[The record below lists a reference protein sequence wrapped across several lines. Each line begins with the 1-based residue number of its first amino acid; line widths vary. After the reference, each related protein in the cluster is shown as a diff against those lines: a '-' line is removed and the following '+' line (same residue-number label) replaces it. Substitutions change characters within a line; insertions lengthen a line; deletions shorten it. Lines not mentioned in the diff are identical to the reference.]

1 MTSSLQGNAAVNID
15 RRLEFMQLGQAEKA
29 RLGALREVIEQ
40 ELPKALDT
48 FYATV
53 KRTPE
58 TSRHFSSDQHMAAA
72 KGAQVGHW
80 TSIIKGDFTEKYAAN
95 VRAIGMAHA
104 RIGLEPQWYIGGY
117 AMILDHLLKEAVKAH
132 APKNGLFGKKGLDA
146 DELGSML
153 GSLAKAVFLD
163 MDLAISVYVE
173 EKEAALKASQQQALN
188 EAERVSEVLGQAIA
202 ALGEKRL
209 DHRIGSELPPAYAAM
224 GKAFNAA
231 MEELGGTIHRIETS
245 ASHIQTEASD
255 IHASA
260 DHLAKRTE
268 QQAAS
273 VEETAAA
280 LQQITAT
287 VSDSAKRA
295 GLANDLAGRAKAGAQ
310 QSGQIVDQ
318 AVAAM
323 SGIENSSKEI
333 SNIIGVID
341 EIAFQTNLLA
351 LNAGVEAARA
361 GDAGKGFAVV
371 AQEVRELA
379 QRSAKAAKEIKSL
392 ITNSGEQVKNGV
404 ALVAETGEAL
414 SRIVHE
420 VTEISQHI
428 HAIHEAARDQT
439 NALSDINS
447 SVTVID
453 QGTQQN
459 AAMVEQ
465 ANAASNHLADE
476 AVRINDM
483 LGEFRT
489 GRAKE
494 TVSARSAAKPASQSK
509 PAPRASQPAAVKH
522 VPPRPQRSAPVS
534 IGATALARDNWEEF

>member
-494 TVSARSAAKPASQSK
+494 TVSARSAAKPALQSK